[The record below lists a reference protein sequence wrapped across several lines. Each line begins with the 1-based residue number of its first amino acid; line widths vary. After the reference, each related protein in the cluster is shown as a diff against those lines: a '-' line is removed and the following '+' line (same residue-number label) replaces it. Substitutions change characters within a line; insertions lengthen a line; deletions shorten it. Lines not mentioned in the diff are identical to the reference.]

1 MKVIRNLFL
10 SVLFAKFF
18 EDEEI
23 LQKQQSKT
31 VAFFKWQA
39 LLKGQA

>member
-1 MKVIRNLFL
+1 MKVIRKLFW
-10 SVLFAKFF
+10 SVFLVNFF

-23 LQKQQSKT
+23 LQKQRGKT

-39 LLKGQA
+39 LLKGEV